1 MRYACIR
8 EHEGQFTVVLMCRV
22 LAVARAGY
30 YAWRV
35 RKPSRR
41 AQEDTRLRVTIRA
54 IHAAHRRR
62 YGRPRIH
69 RTLRDE
75 YQIRCGEK
83 RVRRLML
90 LDGLRGKRARRF
102 RTTTQADGTPPAPNR
117 LRRQF
122 QVAELNRVWATD
134 VTACP
139 TAAGWLYLAV
149 VLDLASRRVIGW
161 RAGRTPGQELTAPAL
176 RQALQ
181 HRRPPAQLLLH
192 SDRGR
197 HYTGATFQRLLAT
210 HGGIASMSRKGDCW
224 DNAVVESFFA
234 TLKTELEG
242 ENNWRTH
249 AEGID
254 ALRQYIHWYNG
265 RRLHSTLGYVSPTV
279 FERQLSAA

>member
-8 EHEGQFTVVLMCRV
+8 EHEGAFTVVLMCRV

-30 YAWRV
+30 YAWR
-35 RKPSRR
+35 RRRPSRR

-54 IHAAHRRR
+54 IYTANRQR
-62 YGRPRIH
+62 YGRVRIH
-69 RTLRDE
+69 RTLRQE
-75 YQIRCGEK
+75 HAIRCGEQ

-90 LDGLRGKRARRF
+90 LDGLRAKRARRF

-117 LRRQF
+117 LGRQF
-122 QVAELNRVWATD
+122 QVTELNRVWASD

-149 VLDLASRRVIGW
+149 VLDLASRRVVGW
-161 RAGRTPGQELTAPAL
+161 HAGRTPGQELTVPAL

-181 HRRPPAQLLLH
+181 HRRPPTQILLH
-192 SDRGR
+192 SDRGS
-197 HYTGATFQRLLAT
+197 HYTGTTFQRLLAA

-224 DNAVVESFFA
+224 DNAVAESFFA
-234 TLKTELEG
+234 TLKTELAG
-242 ENNWRTH
+242 ENDWRSH

-254 ALRQYIHWYNG
+254 ALRHYITWYNG
-265 RRLHSTLGYVSPTV
+265 RRLHSTLGYVSPSV
-279 FERQLSAA
+279 FERQLTAA